1 MDGFKEKKWFVYLG
15 DHHEGPFSLEEI
27 QSKLNLGLVTP
38 SSFVWAEGMTDWKLM
53 TDIEAFQSLLKPKME
68 PVISLAPAPP
78 LEPTIGPPTFE
89 STPAIELSPI
99 MEPVEQPLAPMSLA
113 PEPTSSPLEIPQE
126 LQETQPE
133 PQEDEP
139 TSTVARPGK
148 RSSLRTILRTFG
160 VLIILGGSGY
170 LYYTGQ
176 FEALRK
182 SPALEASFNTVTDLL
197 QPYLLKLSD
206 RYPALLKW
214 VSPISRLP
222 DIAPEDY
229 EELKAAARAKL
240 EVDGPRVGIAL
251 SRADLTNP
259 TFHVASNLPENTLVE
274 LKLDGIPDTLL
285 NQLSFSTKTSA
296 TINKRQGK
304 TGPIGFPDGKPI
316 PRGSYQIAVSQNTKV
331 LLTKTLFLGGA
342 KDASYTERLNEFHE
356 KMRAKAT
363 TELSEIKQ
371 FSLTLEG
378 QLSLTL
384 DKFAAL
390 KKGKVTP
397 AQRKAWN
404 QFHPVWI
411 GIMHQM
417 GETFSKWTP
426 ETIEK
431 DTFYGSLYQL
441 TQQVAQAVEKV
452 HRFHHSYFTEPVDP
466 KGFEI
471 QLGEAAAS
479 ASTALATLKA
489 KIEQAEK
496 LPTTPNG
503 LPQREGL

>member
-15 DHHEGPFSLEEI
+15 DHHEGPFSLEDI

-38 SSFVWAEGMTDWKLM
+38 SSFVWAEGMGDWKLM
-53 TDIEAFQSLLKPKME
+53 SEVEAFQAILKPKSDN
-68 PVISLAPAPP
+68 VISLVPTPP
-78 LEPTIGPPTFE
+78 LGPTLEPSIELVSEPSG
-89 STPAIELSPI
+89 AIELSPI
-99 MEPVEQPLAPMSLA
+99 PEPLMAA
-113 PEPTSSPLEIPQE
+113 PESAQSPRQLPQ
-126 LQETQPE
+126 E
-133 PQEDEP
+133 PQENEP
-139 TSTVARPGK
+139 TTAVVKPRKPFPF
-148 RSSLRTILRTFG
+148 RSIFRTLG

-170 LYYTGQ
+170 AYYTGQ
-176 FEALRK
+176 FETLRK
-182 SPALEASFNTVTDLL
+182 SPALEAAVNTITDTL

-206 RYPALLKW
+206 RYPAVSKW

-222 DIAPEDY
+222 DVAPEEY

-240 EVDGPRVGIAL
+240 EVDGPRVAIAL
-251 SRADLTNP
+251 SRADLVIP
-259 TFHVASNLPENTLVE
+259 AFHVASNLPENTRLE
-274 LKLDGIPDTLL
+274 LAFDGIPDTLL
-285 NQLSFSTKTSA
+285 NQLSFSAKSSA
-296 TINKRQGK
+296 VISKKLGK
-304 TGPIGFPDGKPI
+304 TAPVTFPDGKPI
-316 PRGSYQIAVSQNTKV
+316 PRGSYRISVSQDAKV

-342 KDASYTERLNEFHE
+342 KDINYTERLNEFHE
-356 KMRAKAT
+356 KIRAKAS

-371 FSLTLEG
+371 FSLTLES
-378 QLSLTL
+378 QLTQTL

-417 GETFSKWTP
+417 EETFSKWTP

-441 TQQVAQAVEKV
+441 TQQVAQAIEKV

-479 ASTALATLKA
+479 GSTALATLKA

-496 LPTTPNG
+496 LPATPNG